1 MTASM
6 LNSVTLISRLPYK
19 NKKPR
24 QEFQHKMEIVQIC
37 WKILVQYDRITVG
50 VGILGAHSKILRA
63 WTKVD

>member
-24 QEFQHKMEIVQIC
+24 QEFQHKMEIVQIG
-37 WKILVQYDRITVG
+37 WKNLGQYERITVDE
-50 VGILGAHSKILRA
+50 HPKILRA